1 MRSFQIKSPLAKTST
16 RSQSSAAEQDISLAK
31 ETQNHLYKQVWVD
44 KEYLIG
50 RVDMMKC
57 SRDLKVTKA
66 FILFYLI
73 DSMSSIEGT
82 IVNSYL
88 RAKSN

>member
-16 RSQSSAAEQDISLAK
+16 CSQSSAAEQDISLAK